1 MSEKERPSTDFP
13 IGWSI
18 TLVDAYMRDPRSVRV
33 TKHPNPNHIL
43 AEDERG
49 IVYYAHTGRIVG
61 VAQAPV
67 YDRKTPAVEFDLL
80 GDPLPISEPSIEEL
94 LG

>member
-1 MSEKERPSTDFP
+1 MSSKERPSADFP
-13 IGWSI
+13 VGWSV
-18 TLVDAYMRDPRSVRV
+18 TLLDAYLRDPRTVRV
-33 TKHPNPNHIL
+33 TRHPNPTHIV

-61 VAQAPV
+61 HAQPPHHGGS
-67 YDRKTPAVEFDLL
+67 REPELDLL
-80 GDPLPISEPSIEEL
+80 GDPMPAVEPSIEDL